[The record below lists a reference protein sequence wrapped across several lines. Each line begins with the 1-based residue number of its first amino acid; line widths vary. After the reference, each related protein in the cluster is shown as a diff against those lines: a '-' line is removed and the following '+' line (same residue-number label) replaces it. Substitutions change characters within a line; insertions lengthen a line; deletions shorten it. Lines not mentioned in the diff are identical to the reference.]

1 MVEMSTV
8 NSPQT
13 SPQPSPKGEGVR
25 KGEIIVCEYFES
37 NTVYNS
43 LKTK

>member
-13 SPQPSPKGEGVR
+13 SPQPSPKGESKIGTQDVG
-25 KGEIIVCEYFES
+25 K
-37 NTVYNS
+37 
-43 LKTK
+43 

>member
-13 SPQPSPKGEGVR
+13 SPQPSPKGEGARSVR
-25 KGEIIVCEYFES
+25 EI
-37 NTVYNS
+37 
-43 LKTK
+43 